1 MNKKFLSAIL
11 FGALMATS
19 AGTFVSCKDY
29 DDDIKNLQTQIDTN
43 KTAIAELQK
52 LVGAGKWVSN
62 ISSIEN
68 GFTVTMSDGSSV
80 QIKGINGKDGVDGQD
95 GKNGAEWTIGEDGFW
110 YVDGEKTENVAVGK
124 NGENGK
130 NGVSAPSP
138 FIGTDGNWV
147 VYAWDAEKGEFVE
160 KATEIPAAGVAAYAV
175 EADGVYTLHIADEN
189 GEYQEIVL
197 PATCDSFVVSSPA
210 KGGIAVNVDIAEWST
225 VDRVKADYDKLVAA
239 FPEIAN
245 IKKGDMLTQDG
256 ELPLIVSPSE
266 LVLDDSY
273 EFALVGMNGLVAD
286 IELTNPAEGISG
298 WGYDKDSGL
307 MTRSADAE
315 AGLWTLNV
323 VPAYDEKKYTSN
335 NGYAKATDAALI
347 VTNAKGVSSRTAFVY
362 DVATTQ
368 ISGKPTVRRTVD
380 EVVYAE
386 SIDVLAPIYGTQ
398 ENTPIFTLENEYFG
412 KYILEATSKI
422 EVEKYDITIDGSN
435 LMIGNMPADAT
446 EIKVHLKM
454 IALGLSGSTGTSGVV
469 ELKITQPISAIE
481 LPVKDVTLDAKAQ
494 EVRWDVQENLGL
506 SAVDFDKF
514 YAANPKFVVS
524 RKDENGVTQTAYNAS
539 VKFYNAKG
547 NELHY
552 NKEKWYVKTTGAE
565 STVATF
571 GFDVKADTKGEG
583 EGVTEMWMPET
594 YKVTLIAQPTGST
607 TVLFKAETEL
617 EVSNPEVAITLVPE
631 FTVDNVLHVV
641 GTASADAN
649 ANGNYTITY
658 NLNNGLKYDSKVIKG
673 DDPFSFKDVDFEEYK
688 EAFYEITA
696 PDASVYN
703 AEEMASWNWVNNG
716 NLVVYSYNKEKAE
729 TAPAKNDMLGKVRNI
744 EAEFAL
750 FGNTANKVK
759 FPFQVLVKSAVYSE
773 TPAEVVTVDATKLS
787 LHLTDNTATT
797 GNETTVDL
805 TKIVAAKLAYGPKA
819 GAVYNLWSTEYV
831 PADRDSKEVTNY
843 DLPELDG
850 IYVIDS
856 KGQAIEFSADDY
868 AYLGFSAAQ
877 ILALPEDVKFH
888 LTKEGYEYV
897 IVEGTWVEGKFEWKN
912 EGKKPVKVWV
922 EGHYE
927 GRVSVM
933 IPGWNQ
939 IMTAVNTHYGYK
951 DAVWGRTSTGTIP
964 AAEQELIN
972 LFNTYSSK
980 AVFNKTQTE
989 YYGVAEVKASEYL
1002 RANSVIKYEDEVGA
1016 KFVTIKDKTTLVAG
1030 LSAGTVMTAET
1041 VEVKMYIEIYD
1052 KWGMT
1057 MKVPFTV
1064 KVSE

>member
-68 GFTVTMSDGSSV
+68 GVTVTMSDGSSV

-225 VDRVKADYDKLVAA
+225 VGRVKADYDKLVAA

-298 WGYDKDSGL
+298 WEYDEDGL

-323 VPAYDEKKYTSN
+323 VPAYDEKKYTTN
-335 NGYAKATDAALI
+335 YGYAKATDAALI

-362 DVATTQ
+362 DVTATQ
-368 ISGKPTVRRTVD
+368 ISGKPTVRRDVS

-506 SAVDFDKF
+506 SAVDFDNFFK
-514 YAANPKFVVS
+514 ANPKFVVS
-524 RKDENGVTQTAYNAS
+524 REDENGDTQTAYNAS

-552 NKEKWYVKTTGAE
+552 YNEKWYVKTNVTTNGFSLGAE

-571 GFDVKADTKGEG
+571 GFDVKADTKGAG
-583 EGVTEMWMPET
+583 ATEMWMPET
-594 YKVTLIAQPTGST
+594 YKVTLIAQPSGST

-658 NLNNGLKYDSKVIKG
+658 ELNNGLKYDSKVIKG

-703 AEEMASWNWVNNG
+703 AEEMASWNWVSG
-716 NLVVYSYNKEKAE
+716 DNLVVYSYNEEDAE
-729 TAPAKNDMLGKVRNI
+729 EAPAKNDMLGKVRNI
-744 EAEFAL
+744 EATFVL
-750 FGNTANKVK
+750 FGNAKNEVK
-759 FPFQVLVKSAVYSE
+759 FPFQILVKSAVYSE
-773 TPAEVVTVDATKLS
+773 TPADVVTVDATKLA
-787 LHLTDNTATT
+787 LHLTDDPATT
-797 GNETTVDL
+797 GEGKNETTVDL
-805 TKIVAAKLAYGPKA
+805 AKITNAVLA
-819 GAVYNLWSTEYV
+819 
-831 PADRDSKEVTNY
+831 
-843 DLPELDG
+843 
-850 IYVIDS
+850 
-856 KGQAIEFSADDY
+856 
-868 AYLGFSAAQ
+868 
-877 ILALPEDVKFH
+877 
-888 LTKEGYEYV
+888 
-897 IVEGTWVEGKFEWKN
+897 
-912 EGKKPVKVWV
+912 
-922 EGHYE
+922 
-927 GRVSVM
+927 
-933 IPGWNQ
+933 
-939 IMTAVNTHYGYK
+939 
-951 DAVWGRTSTGTIP
+951 
-964 AAEQELIN
+964 
-972 LFNTYSSK
+972 
-980 AVFNKTQTE
+980 
-989 YYGVAEVKASEYL
+989 
-1002 RANSVIKYEDEVGA
+1002 
-1016 KFVTIKDKTTLVAG
+1016 
-1030 LSAGTVMTAET
+1030 
-1041 VEVKMYIEIYD
+1041 
-1052 KWGMT
+1052 
-1057 MKVPFTV
+1057 
-1064 KVSE
+1064 